1 MRAFCY
7 LCITLAGLA
16 FVQAALAQPQGHYI
30 HRADFPPG
38 AIGYRQ
44 LQRSPHL
51 PGYFQPVEIRAPG
64 GTLVSLA
71 GDAGFEEPVSNSLL
85 AGMLIGP
92 VYRCKVINLPL
103 QPGVEIYPTIEVID
117 RLYPPPGQA
126 TRYPIPVELQLEE
139 LEAAARG
146 QFVTRVIYLEQPD
159 LASPVQDRKGAQRV
173 FEVNPID
180 DPLEVADRLGRPMA
194 ILRMGSRIPEEH
206 DLANGLPNARCAP
219 HIKLAL
225 APEIQRQDG
234 LEEPLTT
241 RTIQGLPTRN
251 FRRVSGGQ

>member
-1 MRAFCY
+1 MRAISFSCV
-7 LCITLAGLA
+7 TLAAILLVGFA
-16 FVQAALAQPQGHYI
+16 QAQPQGHYLY
-30 HRADFPPG
+30 RADFPPG

-51 PGYFQPVEIRAPG
+51 PGYFQPVEIRGPG

-71 GDAGFEEPVSNSLL
+71 GDAGFEEPESNVLL

-92 VYRCKVINLPL
+92 VYRCKIINLPQ

-126 TRYPIPVELQLEE
+126 TRYPIPVELQLDE

-173 FEVNPID
+173 FEVNPVD

-194 ILRMGSRIPEEH
+194 ILRMGSRIPDEQ
-206 DLANGLPNARCAP
+206 DLANGLPHARCAP
-219 HIKLAL
+219 HIKLAR
-225 APEIQRQDG
+225 APEIQRKDG

-251 FRRVSGGQ
+251 FRRVSNGQ

>member
-1 MRAFCY
+1 MRAISFTSV
-7 LCITLAGLA
+7 TLAALLMAGV
-16 FVQAALAQPQGHYI
+16 VQAQPQGHYI
-30 HRADFPPG
+30 YRADFPPG
-38 AIGYRQ
+38 VIGNRQ

-71 GDAGFEEPVSNSLL
+71 GEAGFEEPVSNAVL

-92 VYRCKVINLPL
+92 VYRCKVINIPRLT
-103 QPGVEIYPTIEVID
+103 GVEIYPTIEVID

-126 TRYPIPVELQLEE
+126 VRYPIPIELQQDE
-139 LEAAARG
+139 LEAAASG

-159 LASPVQDRKGAQRV
+159 LALPVQDRKGAQRV

-194 ILRMGSRIPEEH
+194 ILRMGSRIPDEN
-206 DLANGLPNARCAP
+206 DLANGLPGARCAP
-219 HIKLAL
+219 FLRLASV
-225 APEIQRQDG
+225 PNVTPKDG

-251 FRRVSGGQ
+251 FRRVSGRE

>member
-1 MRAFCY
+1 MRANP
-7 LCITLAGLA
+7 LITATIATLVWVGVA
-16 FVQAALAQPQGHYI
+16 QAQPQGHYLYR
-30 HRADFPPG
+30 HDFPPG
-38 AIGYRQ
+38 AIGNRQ

-71 GDAGFEEPVSNSLL
+71 GEAGFEEPQHNVVL

-92 VYRCKVINLPL
+92 VYRCKVINIPRLA
-103 QPGVEIYPTIEVID
+103 GVEIYPTIEVID

-126 TRYPIPVELQLEE
+126 VRYPIPIELQQDE
-139 LEAAARG
+139 LEAAAAG

-159 LASPVQDRKGAQRV
+159 LALPVQDRKGAQRV

-194 ILRMGSRIPEEH
+194 ILRMGSRIPDEN
-206 DLANGLPNARCAP
+206 DLANGLPAARCAP
-219 HIKLAL
+219 YLPLAKL
-225 APEIQRQDG
+225 PNVSRKDG

-251 FRRVSGGQ
+251 FRRVSGE